1 MNETMS
7 VIGQGDVH
15 AKPDTV
21 IITLGVK
28 TEHRNAKEAV
38 SENAARSQAMIQ
50 ALKKI
55 GIGENDIE
63 TVSFSLYPKYDYT
76 AGAPQIIGYEVEH
89 LFDITVRQVQNAGAI
104 YETATENGANVAR
117 NIQFVLKNANH
128 YYQQAL
134 AQAVRNA
141 REKAATIAR
150 TLGVLLYEI
159 PFQVKETSTL
169 PSVKR
174 MAQTAVLAEGAPPIQ
189 TQEVTISATVQAVF
203 AYHSERF

>member
-1 MNETMS
+1 MNETIS
-7 VIGQGDVH
+7 VIGQGDVQ

-21 IITLGVK
+21 VITLGVK
-28 TEHRNAKEAV
+28 TEQRNAKEAV
-38 SENAARSQAMIQ
+38 AENAARSQAMIQ
-50 ALKKI
+50 ALKQI
-55 GIGENDIE
+55 GISENDIE
-63 TVSFSLYPKYDYT
+63 TVSFSLYPKYEYT
-76 AGAPQIIGYEVEH
+76 DGVSRIIGYEVEH
-89 LFDITVRQVQNAGAI
+89 LFEITVRQVQNAGII
-104 YETATENGANVAR
+104 YETAVENGANIAR
-117 NIQFVLKNANH
+117 NIQFRLKNPNR

-141 REKAATIAR
+141 HEKAATIAR

-174 MAQTAVLAEGAPPIQ
+174 MAQTVVLAEGAPPIQ
-189 TQEVTISATVQAVF
+189 TQEVTITASVQALF